1 MFGRLWAAIFLVN
14 MDMLKLQNSIGWFE
28 IYVTDLE
35 RAKKFY
41 EYVFQIK
48 LTPQLMLGDFD
59 SYVFPGDSY
68 GFGSRGA
75 IVKNSYRTPS
85 HQGTIVY
92 FASINCSEPEA
103 RVIDAGG
110 QIIRGKRSVG
120 AKGYVSIV
128 EDTEGNHIGLHS
140 FC

>member
-1 MFGRLWAAIFLVN
+1 MVI
-14 MDMLKLQNSIGWFE
+14 MEMLKLQNSIGWFE

-35 RAKKFY
+35 RAKNFY
-41 EYVFQIK
+41 EEIFRVQ

-75 IVKNSYRTPS
+75 IVKNSYRVPS

-92 FASINCSEPEA
+92 FACVDCSEPEG
-103 RVIDAGG
+103 RVVDAGG